1 MHASDMIRSMYY
13 YLVAPNK
20 IVRAQAQAFTYS
32 SKERLDIGTIV
43 AIEVGKSELVGIVL
57 QSVVEPEFTVKPI
70 SRVIYTASL
79 PLPLVQTGLWMSDY
93 YNTHLAT
100 VWQTILPRGITKK
113 RRSKA
118 TLPREIL
125 TKKSLPKKA
134 G

>member
-79 PLPLVQTGLWMSDY
+79 PHPLIQT
-93 YNTHLAT
+93 NH
-100 VWQTILPRGITKK
+100 
-113 RRSKA
+113 
-118 TLPREIL
+118 
-125 TKKSLPKKA
+125 
-134 G
+134 